1 MELYM
6 KDENGFLKP
15 VTIECVID
23 PLEWSN
29 KLVVIKLGNAEMPA
43 TDADE
48 EAFATMLES
57 ADVITYNVAN
67 ASIIVGTHSVK
78 FEVQESENG

>member
-1 MELYM
+1 MEIYA
-6 KDENGFLKP
+6 KNDEGWFVP
-15 VTIECVID
+15 VSIECVID

-29 KLVVIKLGNAEMPA
+29 KLVVIKLGNADMPA

-78 FEVQESENG
+78 FEVQEPANE